1 MFWSSSP
8 DVMIFRDG
16 AQGQQNII
24 PQNICNF
31 GILIISSCRP
41 WKNSKCKERLFL
53 NSSYMPTDRSSKR
66 NEIVV
71 INPLPG
77 HQPGKAECWHHT
89 QTITPPIHSYK
100 GLFLFP
106 RNHWHYTPLRGLHPP
121 SPFPIIDDI

>member
-1 MFWSSSP
+1 MFVSFDNSCFEALAP

-24 PQNICNF
+24 PQNVCSF
-31 GILIISSCRP
+31 GILIISSCRS

-53 NSSYMPTDRSSKR
+53 NSPDLRTDRSSKR

-77 HQPGKAECWHHT
+77 HQPGKAEC
-89 QTITPPIHSYK
+89 
-100 GLFLFP
+100 
-106 RNHWHYTPLRGLHPP
+106 
-121 SPFPIIDDI
+121 